1 MNDRLLEIKR
11 NCPPGQAA
19 AETGDGHGNHSDRD
33 RLVRHDGNKSNNEG
47 KFMKSFFGDVELV
60 KQNIIKIINATEQI
74 GEMNQEVP

>member
-19 AETGDGHGNHSDRD
+19 EAGDGHGNHSDRD